1 MTIRRLVLVTS
12 GAVVA
17 VIALALVA
25 NTHIASLEERVRV
38 VEEQR
43 VRGLELCEEMLKTT
57 NELTRTVRWYA
68 VFGDPKYETIYRR
81 ILSVRSG
88 QEPRPLRIQEDFW
101 MDVMVDRVP
110 PVAKGSPLSLDTMIE
125 RSGIPVDS
133 AAKIRESLRHSDR
146 LAKAEEIAFA
156 ARKGKFDDGYGNLVR
171 EGPPDELLAKT
182 LLFSRDYEAA
192 RDGILRP
199 IQECREMVLG
209 RHEAARAEL
218 DRALGT
224 ARILRMAIWGAL
236 LATAVGGVVI
246 ARKRVIRPVEALLA
260 QTRAVSGDLDALA
273 EATRAAAGGEQGA
286 AFVPKARPLGL
297 GGNDE
302 LAALAADHDRM
313 IARLEE
319 SGRLIAS
326 ITEELRTLVA
336 DLEVARRA
344 ADQAN
349 AAKGA
354 FLATMSHEIRT
365 PMNAVINMTALA
377 LETELDAK
385 QRRYLT
391 VVDSSA
397 RNLLG
402 LINDILD
409 FSKIESGRMDIE
421 SAPCDVH
428 RVVEE
433 VAEVFR
439 ARVIEKRIEF
449 VAHVEAS
456 VPRRVLADAL
466 RIRQV
471 LVNLVG
477 NAFKFTEKGEVVLRV
492 GLASPPEAEGALRLA
507 VEVRD
512 TGIGIPL
519 EAQGKLFQEFTQVDS
534 STSRKYGGTGLGL
547 AITKKLVEKMGG
559 AIRLESE
566 PGRGTSFRFEIA
578 VKRDRDE
585 EAAPRGAGDGLA
597 GRRVLV
603 VEDNASTRD
612 LLRTLLGMFRMES
625 CEASDGEGGW
635 KSVLA
640 AAEAGATPLDAAVV
654 DWQLPDFNGTELV
667 RRIRAHPTL
676 GSLPVVLVSAFVR
689 PEDQDDALRTGANVF
704 LPKPITASSLHDALL
719 DASGIAREAVA
730 ATGGAGAED
739 FGGARVLMAEDN
751 ETNQMVAQEIL
762 GPAGVSLDIV
772 GDGRS
777 AVEKAVSGGYAL
789 VLMDMQMPVMDGISA
804 TKAIRESMGGRA
816 PPIVA
821 LTANAMKADV
831 DRCLAAG
838 MVDFVAKPIDRTLLF
853 RTLRK
858 HLPSVP
864 GKPRAA
870 AAVSTPATGATGAS
884 AVDEA
889 GARTRLGLSLA
900 AYERILARF
909 REALPATLAA
919 LRDALAQGDREASV
933 RHAHSVAGSAGNVGA
948 TALHGAAKGLEG
960 ALRDGATEHG
970 SALAAVE
977 REAAAAMG
985 APAGTP
991 IAVTPDAAA
1000 ASGPEAPAA
1009 EIRARATAL
1018 REALESGDLDS
1029 IENATRALKAM
1040 SLPPGGAG
1048 AVKSVEAAAANF
1060 DFDRAAG
1067 VLAEWVKSLR

>member
-12 GAVVA
+12 GAVVV
-17 VIALALVA
+17 VIAAALVTNA
-25 NTHIASLEERVRV
+25 HIASLEARVRV
-38 VEEQR
+38 VDDQR
-43 VRGLELCEEMLKTT
+43 VRGLELCEEMLQTT
-57 NELTRTVRWYA
+57 NQLTRTVRAYS
-68 VFGDPKYETIYRR
+68 VFGDPRYETIYRR
-81 ILSVRSG
+81 ILAVRSG
-88 QEPRPLRIQEDFW
+88 LEPRPRRIQDDFW

-110 PVAKGSPLSLDTMIE
+110 PVAKGSPLSLDAMIE
-125 RSGIPVDS
+125 QSGIPAEA

-156 ARKGKFDDGYGNLVR
+156 ARKGRFDDGAGNLVR

-199 IQECREMVLG
+199 IQECREVVLG
-209 RHEAARAEL
+209 RHAAARAEL

-224 ARILRMAIWGAL
+224 ARSVRMAVWATL
-236 LATAVGGVVI
+236 LATALGGAVI
-246 ARKRVIRPVEALLA
+246 ARKRVIRPVEALLE

-273 EATRAAAGGEQGA
+273 EATRAAASGKQHAGFA
-286 AFVPKARPLGL
+286 PRARPLGL
-297 GGNDE
+297 GGDDE
-302 LAALAADHDRM
+302 MAALAADHDRM

-326 ITEELRTLVA
+326 ITKELRTLVA
-336 DLEVARRA
+336 DLEVARLA

-365 PMNAVINMTALA
+365 PMNAIINMTALA
-377 LETELDAK
+377 LESELDAK
-385 QRRYLT
+385 QRRYLS

-433 VAEVFR
+433 VAEIFR
-439 ARVIEKRIEF
+439 ARVIEKHIEF

-456 VPRRVLADAL
+456 VPRRVLGDAL

-492 GLASPPEAEGALRLA
+492 GLAGVPAADGAIRLA

-559 AIRLESE
+559 AIRLKSE
-566 PGRGTSFRFEIA
+566 PGRGTSFMFEIA
-578 VKRDRDE
+578 VKKDPDD

-640 AAEAGATPLDAAVV
+640 AAEKGAPRLDAAVV

-719 DASGIAREAVA
+719 DAS
-730 ATGGAGAED
+730 
-739 FGGARVLMAEDN
+739 
-751 ETNQMVAQEIL
+751 
-762 GPAGVSLDIV
+762 
-772 GDGRS
+772 
-777 AVEKAVSGGYAL
+777 
-789 VLMDMQMPVMDGISA
+789 
-804 TKAIRESMGGRA
+804 
-816 PPIVA
+816 
-821 LTANAMKADV
+821 
-831 DRCLAAG
+831 
-838 MVDFVAKPIDRTLLF
+838 
-853 RTLRK
+853 
-858 HLPSVP
+858 
-864 GKPRAA
+864 
-870 AAVSTPATGATGAS
+870 
-884 AVDEA
+884 
-889 GARTRLGLSLA
+889 
-900 AYERILARF
+900 
-909 REALPATLAA
+909 
-919 LRDALAQGDREASV
+919 
-933 RHAHSVAGSAGNVGA
+933 
-948 TALHGAAKGLEG
+948 
-960 ALRDGATEHG
+960 
-970 SALAAVE
+970 
-977 REAAAAMG
+977 
-985 APAGTP
+985 
-991 IAVTPDAAA
+991 
-1000 ASGPEAPAA
+1000 
-1009 EIRARATAL
+1009 
-1018 REALESGDLDS
+1018 
-1029 IENATRALKAM
+1029 
-1040 SLPPGGAG
+1040 
-1048 AVKSVEAAAANF
+1048 
-1060 DFDRAAG
+1060 
-1067 VLAEWVKSLR
+1067 